1 MKFIGRDEEIK
12 KIKEMYKSAAFE
24 ALLLYG
30 RRRIGKRRRKKKRS
44 NQPSEITK
52 TGSTE

>member
-30 RRRIGKRRRKKKRS
+30 RRRIGK
-44 NQPSEITK
+44 SELIK
-52 TGSTE
+52 HSLQ